1 MKSNMLKVAFMALGI
16 IACSNANAQLNDV
29 LKNVAGTAVSK
40 ATGNSTVGDVAA
52 NLLGNLLGT
61 TTVSEKSLIGT
72 WTYSQPCV
80 AFESENVLATIGS
93 SVVSS
98 KAETTL
104 KNGLTKI
111 GFTSGKVVMTLN
123 EDKTGTIT
131 YNGKAVKVN
140 WGVDGTNL
148 KLTFPLINKSVT
160 MNTKIE
166 GGELQVAM
174 KADKLLTLANAITS
188 KASTVSSSLGTLNT
202 LTKNVKGMYMGLQ
215 FTKK

>member
-1 MKSNMLKVAFMALGI
+1 MLKVAFMALGI

>member
-111 GFTSGKVVMTLN
+111 GFSSGKVVMTLN
-123 EDKTGTIT
+123 EDKTGSIT